1 MSRAEQR
8 KDGEGK
14 ANRGEKRRTYEQKA
28 VEASRIKEEELGSWM
43 EVCRCRRWVPSALQ
57 PGSRCSAAFF
67 PFPISSLSLPG
78 FQIRH
83 LLVEV

>member
-28 VEASRIKEEELGSWM
+28 VEASRIKEELGSWM

-57 PGSRCSAAFF
+57 PGS
-67 PFPISSLSLPG
+67 SLSLSPLFPSQDSRLG
-78 FQIRH
+78 TSS
-83 LLVEV
+83 